1 MMGKVTFRKY
11 VYEKIC
17 VYIDNNKKTTLSSEL
32 GFIINI
38 KLACEFNFNNNL
50 ILNFI

>member
-11 VYEKIC
+11 VYEKIY
-17 VYIDNNKKTTLSSEL
+17 VYIDNKKTTLSSEL

-38 KLACEFNFNNNL
+38 ELVCEFNFNNNL